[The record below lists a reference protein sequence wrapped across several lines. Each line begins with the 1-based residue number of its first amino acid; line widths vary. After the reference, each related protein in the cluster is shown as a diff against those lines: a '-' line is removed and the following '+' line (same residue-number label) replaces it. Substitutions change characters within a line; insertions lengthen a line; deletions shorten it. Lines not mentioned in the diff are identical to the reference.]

1 MGLLV
6 VLGAGVI
13 VCLVAAA
20 ELGAW
25 RISRRPPAIRRA
37 GRCAVIVL
45 GYPSARGGGPHP
57 LQKWRC
63 VVAARTLAEVDDG
76 WLIFSGGITRGAEES
91 EAAAM
96 ARYAV
101 SVLAVP
107 SDRVQ
112 REERALSTWE
122 NVANSIP
129 LLDAGAADQ
138 VAFASDPFHAEK
150 ARRYLAVQSPE
161 MAERLVRAADYR
173 VLERWW
179 LKLATGAYYLLLRAR
194 GNFGSAPPDPV
205 P

>member
-6 VLGAGVI
+6 VLGAGGI
-13 VCLVAAA
+13 VVVVAAA
-20 ELGAW
+20 ELGAR
-25 RISRRPPAIRRA
+25 RISRRPPPIRRA

-45 GYPSARGGGPHP
+45 GYPSTRGGGPHP

-63 VVAARTLAEVDDG
+63 VIAARTLSGVDDG
-76 WLIFSGGITRGAEES
+76 WLIFSGGITRNAEES

-107 SDRVQ
+107 RDRVEL
-112 REERALSTWE
+112 EERARSTWE

-129 LLDAGAADQ
+129 LLEAGTAEQ

-150 ARRYLAVQSPE
+150 ARRYLAAQNPAL
-161 MAERLVRAADYR
+161 AERLVRAEDYR

-179 LKLATGAYYLLLRAR
+179 LKLATGAYYLLLQAR
-194 GNFGSAPPDPV
+194 GSFRSAPPDPV

>member
-1 MGLLV
+1 MGLAV
-6 VLGAGVI
+6 VSGAGV
-13 VCLVAAA
+13 VVGAVVAA

-25 RISRRPPAIRRA
+25 RMSRRPPAIRRA

-45 GYPSARGGGPHP
+45 GYPSARGGGLHP
-57 LQKWRC
+57 LQRWRSEI
-63 VVAARTLAEVDDG
+63 AARTLAAADDG
-76 WLIFSGGITRGAEES
+76 WLIFSGGITRRAEES

-101 SVLAVP
+101 SVLGVA
-107 SDRVQ
+107 SERVQ
-112 REERALSTWE
+112 LEERAQSTWE
-122 NVANSIP
+122 NVALSIP
-129 LLDAGAADQ
+129 LLNAGAADQ
-138 VAFASDPFHAEK
+138 VAIASDPFHAEK

-161 MAERLVRAADYR
+161 MAQRLVRAEDYR

-179 LKLATGAYYLLLRAR
+179 LKLATGAYYLSLRAR